1 MLEPVT
7 NPARKP
13 SDRPFEEKTPILVRM
28 STEDLARIDSWIS
41 ALGPPYISR
50 PEAIRRML
58 RHTQTR

>member
-1 MLEPVT
+1 MHEDHSS
-7 NPARKP
+7 PARKP
-13 SDRPFEEKTPILVRM
+13 ADRPFEEKTPILVRM
-28 STEDLARIDSWIS
+28 AAEDLARIDSWIS